1 MVTTD
6 NAEIRR
12 IIRDYYEQ
20 LYANKMD
27 NREQMDRFLVKFNLP
42 RLKKEEIETVNKSFI
57 GTEIKTVIKKK
68 KKRSKNRSP
77 GPDDLKVEFYQI
89 FREELMYILL
99 KLFQKFTWEE
109 RLPNSFYQAIYTLL
123 SKSDKGITHTKN
135 NK

>member
-1 MVTTD
+1 MRNEKGVVTTD

-27 NREQMDRFLVKFNLP
+27 NLEQMDRFLVKFNLP

-68 KKRSKNRSP
+68 KRVKK
-77 GPDDLKVEFYQI
+77 
-89 FREELMYILL
+89 
-99 KLFQKFTWEE
+99 QKP
-109 RLPNSFYQAIYTLL
+109 RPRRPQS
-123 SKSDKGITHTKN
+123 
-135 NK
+135 